1 MADAEA
7 SFADRLRAAATA
19 LTGSGATPDAADL
32 LRTLGYDDD
41 DDDAD
46 AAAGRIRMLRAAALF
61 RRLFRLPVP
70 DAPGLTFFGAE
81 ADPACLGPHN
91 AGLPMGGFA
100 GSGLDPRRA
109 FESCVG
115 EGIEYLSQFAQPDDP
130 LEAGALEAFA
140 DALDPGPHRFVA
152 MVLAACGV
160 ATDRAIDWTPVRRLV
175 DGTPS
180 RLPTDLCLRR
190 AAPDFIPSLKLST
203 GCAAGVTQDAA
214 TLRGLLELI
223 ERDAVALWWRGG
235 RRARSIPADGETA
248 ALLTRVRAGQGGRQT
263 TLLDITSDL
272 GVPVIAAFSTRPD
285 GYGFALGT
293 AARTDFADAARSAIF
308 EMCQS
313 ELSLRVIAAKQRES
327 GPAALNESDL
337 RQQTRASSLNPDT
350 CLLLRPD
357 DAAPTPALCGNTV
370 EAITQRL
377 AERGIVA
384 WSLDLTRPRFEI
396 PVVRVI
402 APGLQSEP
410 SEITSDRLARA
421 IAETGGGAQYSGGVA
436 LL

>member
-1 MADAEA
+1 MAIAEA

-19 LTGSGATPDAADL
+19 LTGSGETPDTADL
-32 LRTLGYDDD
+32 LRTLGYDDG
-41 DDDAD
+41 DAD
-46 AAAGRIRMLRAAALF
+46 AATGRIRMLRAAS
-61 RRLFRLPVP
+61 
-70 DAPGLTFFGAE
+70 
-81 ADPACLGPHN
+81 LGPHN
-91 AGLPMGGFA
+91 AGLPVGGFA
-100 GSGLDPRRA
+100 GSGLNPRRA

-115 EGIEYLSQFAQPDDP
+115 EGVEYLSQFAQPDDP
-130 LEAGALEAFA
+130 LQSGAFEAHA
-140 DALDPGPHRFVA
+140 DALDPGTHRFVA
-152 MVLAACGV
+152 AVLAACGV
-160 ATDRAIDWTPVRRLV
+160 AVDQAIDWTPVRRLA

-180 RLPTDLCLRR
+180 WFPADLCVRR
-190 AAPDFIPSLKLST
+190 AAPNFIPPMKLST
-203 GCAAGVTQDAA
+203 GCAAGVTRDAA
-214 TLRGLLELI
+214 TLRGMLELI

-235 RRARSIPADGETA
+235 RRPRSIAVDSETA
-248 ALLTRVRAGQGGRQT
+248 TLLERVRAGQGGRQT
-263 TLLDITSDL
+263 TLLDITTDL
-272 GVPVIAAFSTRPD
+272 GVPVVAAFSTRPD
-285 GYGFALGT
+285 GYGFALGM

-327 GPAALNESDL
+327 GQAALNESDL
-337 RQQTRASSLNPDT
+337 QQQTRASSLNPNT
-350 CLLLRPD
+350 CVLLQPN
-357 DAAPTPALCGNTV
+357 DAVPPPPLSGNTV

-384 WSLDLTRPRFEI
+384 WSLDLTRAAFEV

-421 IAETGGGAQYSGGVA
+421 IAETGGGAQYSGGVV